1 MRSKEVKDLSLRPQG
16 RLQPDFHIPGVAA
29 ALFAICLLVNVVGT
43 MLMTQNGISSDAVI
57 GSWTVLW
64 ILVGTF
70 LLFSLKIASQ
80 WEKAVVLRL
89 GKFHRL
95 AGPGS
100 FWVFPIVDTLANW
113 IDHRVMVTPFS
124 AEKTLTK
131 DTVPVD
137 VDAVLFWVVW
147 DAEKAALEVADY
159 RAAIAWAAQTAL
171 REIIGQS
178 VLADILVGRAK
189 MDADL
194 QKIIDER
201 TTPWGITVQS
211 VEIRDVIIPPDLEDA
226 MSRQAQAE
234 RERQSRIILG
244 ESEEQI
250 AASFAEA
257 SKAYI
262 HNPTA
267 LHLRAMNMLFEGLKE
282 KGALVIVPSSAIDT
296 MNLGGLSGMVSLAQ
310 QNLPPEKE
318 NKGILPAS
326 HRDGDPSPSPPLSR
340 NYYNESLNYLPGT
353 CAGRDHFPHR
363 LPASQT
369 GLPFG
374 RPGHPGRGE
383 YPAGHQRRGLPGLL
397 AGLQPGYDYRHP
409 RVAIHR
415 PGSPAPKSQRQ
426 VRLLSRRGTRTLEQ
440 QGLCGVPPELQ
451 V

>member
-1 MRSKEVKDLSLRPQG
+1 MSPNTVVKDLSLRPQS
-16 RLQPDFHIPGVAA
+16 RTKPDQHIPGVAG
-29 ALFAICLLVNVVGT
+29 ALFAICLIACVL
-43 MLMTQNGISSDAVI
+43 GISQMTKYSFFTDTWI
-57 GSWTVLW
+57 GIWTVAW
-64 ILVGTF
+64 IF
-70 LLFSLKIASQ
+70 LGAFFLYWLKIASQ
-80 WEKAVVLRL
+80 WEKAVILRL
-89 GKFHRL
+89 GKFHKL
-95 AGPGS
+95 AGPGL
-100 FWVFPIVDTLANW
+100 FMLLPFVDTLANW

-189 MDADL
+189 MDAEL

-234 RERQSRIILG
+234 RERQARVILG
-244 ESEEQI
+244 ESEMQI
-250 AASFAEA
+250 ADSFAEA

-282 KGALVIVPSSAIDT
+282 KGALVIVPSSAVDT

-310 QNLPPEKE
+310 QNLPKKEK
-318 NKGILPAS
+318 
-326 HRDGDPSPSPPLSR
+326 
-340 NYYNESLNYLPGT
+340 
-353 CAGRDHFPHR
+353 
-363 LPASQT
+363 
-369 GLPFG
+369 
-374 RPGHPGRGE
+374 
-383 YPAGHQRRGLPGLL
+383 
-397 AGLQPGYDYRHP
+397 
-409 RVAIHR
+409 
-415 PGSPAPKSQRQ
+415 
-426 VRLLSRRGTRTLEQ
+426 
-440 QGLCGVPPELQ
+440 
-451 V
+451 